1 MVIFLSRLESMND
14 LAAEPMEP
22 DTLADIANGLR
33 QIESS
38 CEVDMR
44 LEEHVNYLVDEEYH
58 TPASQFVL
66 NLTSAAQLFAR
77 AASED
82 GRRIQLA
89 YATDMVAALF
99 HLFYFM
105 ARQLQ
110 LIPNCATINWVN
122 FHCSHQF
129 KEMVG
134 ATESLLDRC
143 FEPLIFWDMDDS
155 IFEAIGDC
163 YRTSL
168 ENANKFLDCCIGDQ
182 WCAIIHPFAIPPLRS
197 EPLRPAISILCQ
209 ASTAI
214 TFSRGC
220 KPSFSL
226 GLLVDAEKEYD
237 PAPYN
242 YTLSWRPITTQ
253 L

>member
-1 MVIFLSRLESMND
+1 MENGDFPQQVSAGICTGMMSAETLKKYMCKEIYMIQKIANKLESMND

-22 DTLADIANGLR
+22 DTLADIANRLR

-44 LEEHVNYLVDEEYH
+44 LEENVNYLVDEEYH

-77 AASED
+77 VASED

-89 YATDMVAALF
+89 HATDMVAPLF

-110 LIPNCATINWVN
+110 LIPNCATMNWVN

-134 ATESLLDRC
+134 VTESLLDRC

-163 YRTSL
+163 SINIMSSIYCHNL
-168 ENANKFLDCCIGDQ
+168 FQ
-182 WCAIIHPFAIPPLRS
+182 WLQAII
-197 EPLRPAISILCQ
+197 Q
-209 ASTAI
+209 
-214 TFSRGC
+214 
-220 KPSFSL
+220 
-226 GLLVDAEKEYD
+226 
-237 PAPYN
+237 
-242 YTLSWRPITTQ
+242 SWSSC
-253 L
+253 

>member
-1 MVIFLSRLESMND
+1 MND

-22 DTLADIANGLR
+22 DTLADIANRLR

-44 LEEHVNYLVDEEYH
+44 LEENVNYLVDEEYH

-89 YATDMVAALF
+89 HATDMVAPLF

-110 LIPNCATINWVN
+110 LIPNCATMNWVN

-134 ATESLLDRC
+134 VTESLLDRC

-163 YRTSL
+163 SINIMSSIYCHNL
-168 ENANKFLDCCIGDQ
+168 FQGLQ
-182 WCAIIHPFAIPPLRS
+182 AII
-197 EPLRPAISILCQ
+197 Q
-209 ASTAI
+209 
-214 TFSRGC
+214 
-220 KPSFSL
+220 
-226 GLLVDAEKEYD
+226 
-237 PAPYN
+237 
-242 YTLSWRPITTQ
+242 SWSSC
-253 L
+253 